1 MVQNR
6 GLFVGPGTKKHL
18 VDVALSFLSS
28 LTGSGE
34 SFCGQK
40 KKNASKRFF
49 TDMQYNMYRTM
60 CMYYGFIVR
69 DYTLQ
74 SVEINVGNVN

>member
-1 MVQNR
+1 
-6 GLFVGPGTKKHL
+6 
-18 VDVALSFLSS
+18 
-28 LTGSGE
+28 
-34 SFCGQK
+34 
-40 KKNASKRFF
+40 
-49 TDMQYNMYRTM
+49 MQYNMYRTM